1 MRIRGL
7 RRSAR
12 RRDCCQEEV
21 LYSVVGGQFA
31 KYCGW
36 SDRNLAKSQATKR
49 KLERGLKKSEGR
61 SCATQSPSGQPQ
73 QDRTDLIYL
82 RPKSRR

>member
-7 RRSAR
+7 WRSAR
-12 RRDCCQEEV
+12 QRDCCQEEV

-49 KLERGLKKSEGR
+49 KFTRGLEESLRG
-61 SCATQSPSGQPQ
+61 T
-73 QDRTDLIYL
+73 LIYPESKWTTSA
-82 RPKSRR
+82 R